1 MDIKQLREVPEK
13 YKSQVFFDGDV
24 LTASEMNNVIR
35 GIDECMERVP
45 NAPDV
50 DGRYFLSATVG
61 DPDSEYVWTKS
72 DPVTLYRDPY
82 KDGNVI
88 IGEDSSKEPID

>member
-1 MDIKQLREVPEK
+1 MDTEQLRQVPEK

-35 GIDECMERVP
+35 GIDECMAKVP
-45 NAPDV
+45 DAPDV
-50 DGRYFLSATVG
+50 DGQYFLSATVG
-61 DPDSEYVWTKS
+61 DPTSDYSWIRS
-72 DPVTLYRDPY
+72 DPFTLYRDPD

-88 IGEDSSKEPID
+88 IGEDSNEQER